1 MLITFSQLF
10 SQCTVITDMFA
21 SLDVWGGDMERRVWV
36 GYGIGV
42 VCVFVSFKCN
52 TPIAMFVVRQ
62 NVLQI
67 FRKLYLSEYLH
78 KSPGKD
84 LNRAVYW
91 CSEALSQHM
100 RLGFPPYIYNWRFLK
115 YINFVLF

>member
-1 MLITFSQLF
+1 M
-10 SQCTVITDMFA
+10 
-21 SLDVWGGDMERRVWV
+21 

-84 LNRAVYW
+84 LNRAVY
-91 CSEALSQHM
+91 
-100 RLGFPPYIYNWRFLK
+100 
-115 YINFVLF
+115 